1 MNALDLAQRYDAI
14 GKHLR
19 DIPAYQGLGI
29 DYQYVARLIRE
40 ESDMPHLIGELR
52 RNLNRSRNYFGCQRR
67 NKALHVMAKTL
78 ERIERQAEEA
88 CAAIPHN
95 PSSRFCS
102 CMACSKGE

>member
-14 GKHLR
+14 GRRLH

-40 ESDMPHLIGELR
+40 ERDIPHLIGELR
-52 RNLNRSRNYFGCQRR
+52 RNLNRSQNYFGCQRR

-78 ERIERQAEEA
+78 ERV
-88 CAAIPHN
+88 
-95 PSSRFCS
+95 
-102 CMACSKGE
+102 SKGE